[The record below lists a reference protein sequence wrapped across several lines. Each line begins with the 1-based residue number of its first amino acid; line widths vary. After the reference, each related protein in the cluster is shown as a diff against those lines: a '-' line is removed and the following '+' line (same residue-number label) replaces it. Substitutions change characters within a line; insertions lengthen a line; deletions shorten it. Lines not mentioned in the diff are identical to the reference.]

1 MKYFG
6 FSYPKKLAIYPKFR
20 FSWASHIASGHPT
33 QGTEFV
39 VLRNFRELEFKQP
52 HAAGGYGRYW
62 AAPSGAGR
70 LAPRSAV

>member
-6 FSYPKKLAIYPKFR
+6 FSYPKKLAIYLKFR
-20 FSWASHIASGHPT
+20 FSWASHIASGH
-33 QGTEFV
+33 
-39 VLRNFRELEFKQP
+39 FRELEFKQP